1 MKAARA
7 RCAAATKAR
16 ADNYQDL
23 MREQKET
30 EEMIA
35 QEAERDAKRKISKKN
50 SDSTRSTR
58 HRCPCNNSLCA
69 IYTRRYAA
77 MGSPRSNFFSF
88 PRPRIS
94 GASSGH
100 SGIDKSEDEYD
111 PNLDDQDDEFENSDY
126 TNSVP
131 SAPSSPVPIKINHD
145 LQTIRFERF
154 CFHFGLDPTVADDQ
168 VRLER

>member
-1 MKAARA
+1 MKVARA
-7 RCAAATKAR
+7 RNAAAREAL
-16 ADNYQDL
+16 ADNRRDL
-23 MREQKET
+23 LREQIET
-30 EEMIA
+30 EEIIA
-35 QEAERDAKRKISKKN
+35 QEAERDAKRKISKQNWN
-50 SDSTRSTR
+50 SARTISFK
-58 HRCPCNNSLCA
+58 CPCNNSLYA

-77 MGSPRSNFFSF
+77 MGSPRSHFFSF

-154 CFHFGLDPTVADDQ
+154 CFHFDLDPTVADDQ